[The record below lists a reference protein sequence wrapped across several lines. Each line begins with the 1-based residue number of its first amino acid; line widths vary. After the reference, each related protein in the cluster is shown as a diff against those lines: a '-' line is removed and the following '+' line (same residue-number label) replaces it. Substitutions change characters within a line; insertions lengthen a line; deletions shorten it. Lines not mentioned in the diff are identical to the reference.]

1 MRRAR
6 VALPETFDYST
17 ELAVRITDINYGMHL
32 AAEQVLP
39 FALEARTR
47 FLLHLGYSLTSIE
60 GAAPIMLDAVIM
72 YMSQAFYGDTL
83 RIEVAATDFSQFGFD
98 FVCRITSTKT
108 EEEVARVKLGTLFF
122 DYDTQQ
128 RVPVPTAFRARFP
141 HR

>member
-39 FALEARTR
+39 LALEARTQ
-47 FLLHLGYSLTSIE
+47 FLLQLGYTLTSIE
-60 GAAPIMLDAVIM
+60 GAAPMMLDSVII

-83 RIEVAATDFSQFGFD
+83 RVEVAATDFSPFGFD

-108 EEEVARVKLGTLFF
+108 QEEVARVKLGTLFF
-122 DYDTQQ
+122 DYETQQ
-128 RVPVPTAFRARFP
+128 RVPVPAAFRARFP